1 MPSIFDN
8 LSDQATEPQTAK
20 ETKNTA
26 NSIATLL
33 SLNNDNSCPFV
44 QMNKLQNT
52 TTKLQFISV
61 LMLIIIAGMT
71 LYSKIK

>member
-8 LSDQATEPQTAK
+8 LRDQATDQHTTT

-26 NSIATLL
+26 SSIATLL
-33 SLNNDNSCPFV
+33 SINNDNTCPFA

-52 TTKLQFISV
+52 TTKLQFILV
-61 LMLIIIAGMT
+61 VMLIVMAGMT
-71 LYSKIK
+71 FYSKIK

>member
-1 MPSIFDN
+1 MRSIFDN
-8 LSDQATEPQTAK
+8 ISDQATEQTTIK

-26 NSIATLL
+26 SSITTLL
-33 SLNNDNSCPFV
+33 STNNNNTCPLV

-52 TTKLQFISV
+52 TTKLQFILV
-61 LMLIIIAGMT
+61 LMLIIISGIT